1 MTEAIP
7 GPNGHV
13 YIVSAAR
20 TPIGK
25 FGGALS
31 TVPAVELGG
40 VAIRA
45 AVERAGLDP
54 ATRPDRRGP
63 DGPGAAG
70 RRRARRRRARRRCEA
85 GLPERNV
92 GHDDQP
98 GLRLGAQGDHA
109 GRGGDPG
116 RRCRAG
122 GRGRHG
128 IDEPGAVSAAG
139 RPVRLS
145 PRQRRADRR
154 DRPRRPVVRHRGL
167 PHGHPRR
174 ARRDQRRRQ
183 PGGPGRLRPGVA
195 TRRRSPPS
203 TPAGST
209 PSWRR
214 SRSATPRVAR
224 PSSRSTRDRVAI
236 RRSRR
241 WPA

>member
-7 GPNGHV
+7 SPNGRV
-13 YIVSAAR
+13 YVVSAAR

-31 TVPAVELGG
+31 TRPGG
-40 VAIRA
+40 GARRRRHPGGR
-45 AVERAGLDP
+45 RAGRSRP
-54 ATRPDRRGP
+54 RHRPDRRGP

-70 RRRARRRRARRRCEA
+70 RRGPGA
-85 GLPERNV
+85 GAPGGAASRVVRRNV

-109 GRGGDPG
+109 GGGGDPR

-122 GRGRHG
+122 SRGRDG

-154 DRPRRPVVRHRGL
+154 DRPRWPVVCHRGL
-167 PHGHPRR
+167 SHGHSRR
-174 ARRDQRRRQ
+174 ARRDQRRRR
-183 PGGPGRLRPGVA
+183 PGGPGRLRPCVA
-195 TRRRSPPS
+195 SEGDRRHRRRPVRRR
-203 TPAGST
+203 AGVGHG
-209 PSWRR
+209 PRR
-214 SRSATPRVAR
+214 QGS
-224 PSSRSTRDRVAI
+224 
-236 RRSRR
+236 
-241 WPA
+241 